1 MTKFISAVVIA
12 FFLGLSSPVYSNEL
26 PSCDDLA
33 EMANALEDMEG
44 ALKEV
49 GTINEGDEVDKA
61 LEEVIDGLKVVAL
74 VEDDSH
80 LSESVL
86 MLSQAWEKM
95 DGAALMS
102 SLSQTIDDFDV
113 IIGKECTK

>member
-1 MTKFISAVVIA
+1 MSKFITTLVIA
-12 FFLGLSSPVYSNEL
+12 FILGLSSPVYSNEL
-26 PSCDDLA
+26 PSCEDLA

-61 LEEVIDGLKVVAL
+61 LEEVIEGLKVVAL
-74 VEDDSH
+74 VESNSH

-95 DGAALMS
+95 DGTALMS
-102 SLSQTIDDFDV
+102 ALNQTIGDFDV